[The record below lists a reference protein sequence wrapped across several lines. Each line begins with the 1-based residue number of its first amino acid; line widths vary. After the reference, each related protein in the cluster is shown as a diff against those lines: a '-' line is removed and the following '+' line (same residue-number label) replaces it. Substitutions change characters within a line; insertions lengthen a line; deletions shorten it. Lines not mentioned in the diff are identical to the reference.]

1 MALGHVQH
9 AAARAETAMA
19 PRKVSSGMLAN
30 FRATISYHPLGVIG
44 VIGPWNYPLFT
55 PMGSIAYALAA
66 GNAVVWKPSELTPLV
81 ALEVEKIAGEDV
93 RAARP
98 AAGRDRRGR
107 DRRGAR
113 EVRPSTR
120 SRSPARPRP
129 ASA

>member
-1 MALGHVQH
+1 MALGHLKH
-9 AAARAETAMA
+9 ATSRAEAALA
-19 PRKVSSGMLAN
+19 PRKVGSGMLAN
-30 FRATISYHPLGVIG
+30 FRATIAYHPLGVVG
-44 VIGPWNYPLFT
+44 VIGPWNYPMFT

-81 ALEVEKIAGEDV
+81 ALEIAEDREGHV
-93 RAARP
+93 RAPRSAP
-98 AAGRDRRGR
+98 GRDRRGR

-113 EVRPSTR
+113 EGRRSTR